1 MGRKHCARRWW
12 RRGQYHSSTQ
22 VAAEFVASAMSVPSF
37 SLFSDSQSLFSH
49 NPSSS
54 HVENTTENVKL
65 EGGKGNNINVSSV
78 DETPYLS
85 LPDTNSEPVIGDVP
99 VTDKGKGK
107 VVEDFELGG
116 SRRESV
122 PKTETQPVDIDC
134 SNDSQLKKKKIGIA
148 PKKLSVSSMFSTT
161 FALDGF
167 VHDLVFSQLTV
178 VERSMEGMGPC
189 KLGVQNGLFFICGIV
204 WMGSMGDK
212 RCCRK
217 LVSRIVYPAGIVICR
232 VGICWDFLVPMNLD
246 YKPKVDWDTNCH
258 IRVMHHLLIREVHHE
273 VKNEMWFVVND
284 SRLCFGLGEF
294 ALVTVLKCKGDTSIK
309 SITENRLIS
318 KYFGT
323 ASVTFAQLA
332 DCFKKKK
339 WETDDD
345 ALKIAVLYFVN
356 SFLLSQLKT
365 KVISR
370 SYIDLVEC
378 GDFNNYPWGIDIY
391 KATIDSCSNKFQD
404 KPSFYRL
411 GGFPLALQTWLYE
424 CCPSLD
430 GHFADHL
437 GNKLPRILNWV
448 VMGQILNE
456 QVALQMCSLQREQLK
471 NITPTNDE
479 KKLFDEGLNFEIEV
493 ECTDSQPDSFQV
505 FGTQLPKTQSMH
517 ESIRGDSQPTNAEV
531 MKELQALKLFVETK
545 FEEVLAAIGRQSMK
559 PEGNSAHKQQ
569 DNDPDFREMHN
580 DYDQFESGHV
590 GNDPVVLGDS
600 TPKAPS
606 IYGFGGVGQDGGA
619 TGVNVK
625 NVTASDGVVNDDF
638 GLDSNFKL
646 SASAIDQ
653 ITAITQQAI
662 YKQSSHD
669 VKKSGPAPLPSRIPV
684 QTRADVVIESN
695 TAPQACQVDGVG
707 QVDVGGSNVNLPS
720 GRRNVNQSGNELT
733 TRAVNKS
740 KPDQSVSRSIVQIQT
755 DVETTPAVFAWRRRP
770 AAIKQSPYRN
780 DWQSGVSVVGGS
792 SKVIKVRFP
801 FVNDISETVD
811 FKLTTTFSNF
821 VEANM
826 QLGEEVYL
834 PGDQKLEPCFDFEV
848 EQIDDKT
855 FFHTLNYSGRPLSS
869 SHLNIIFYYLRKK
882 AKYRINMPIKVT
894 TTNTLFNNIIQRV
907 FTEFVKGG
915 KQDHLIDRSD
925 DIMEYMKGF
934 RMHCNTPWH
943 QVDHVIFPI
952 NLAEIWHWIFGCV
965 SFHKRCFY
973 VYDSLRSRKHKKA
986 IQKVAEAYAVLI
998 PLFLVS
1004 IEFYNQRSDIVV
1016 ENGLHMGKKLTDPF
1030 EIELITNL
1038 PTQQN
1043 SDCGVYVACFAEY
1056 IIEDLPIPVANFDV
1070 DGLRARF
1077 GILLWHYGRNK
1088 QLHGESSESEAPV
1101 APKKT
1106 RGKKHKK

>member
-1 MGRKHCARRWW
+1 
-12 RRGQYHSSTQ
+12 
-22 VAAEFVASAMSVPSF
+22 MSLYESLTPELQSEVDSRYEEDDEE
-37 SLFSDSQSLFSH
+37 SLFSR

-54 HVENTTENVKL
+54 HVESTTENVEL
-65 EGGKGNNINVSSV
+65 EGGKGNNINTSSV
-78 DETPYLS
+78 DETPYQS
-85 LPDTNSEPVIGDVP
+85 LPDTNSEPVIGGVP

-107 VVEDFELGG
+107 VVEDSELGG

-122 PKTETQPVDIDC
+122 PTTETQPVDVDC
-134 SNDSQLKKKKIGIA
+134 SDDSQLNKKKNGVA
-148 PKKLSVSSMFSTT
+148 PKK
-161 FALDGF
+161 
-167 VHDLVFSQLTV
+167 
-178 VERSMEGMGPC
+178 
-189 KLGVQNGLFFICGIV
+189 
-204 WMGSMGDK
+204 
-212 RCCRK
+212 
-217 LVSRIVYPAGIVICR
+217 
-232 VGICWDFLVPMNLD
+232 CWDFLVPIDLN
-246 YKPKVDWDTNCH
+246 YKPKVDWDTNYHVIYQLKANLSKKQLRLFKKTCFGYFLNLPPVIVQ

-273 VKNEMWFVVND
+273 VKNKMRLVVND
-284 SRLCFGLGEF
+284 SRLRFGLGEF
-294 ALVTVLKCKGDTSIK
+294 ALVTGLKCKGDTNIESIA
-309 SITENRLIS
+309 ENRLIS

-323 ASVTFAQLA
+323 ASVTLAQLA

-339 WETDDD
+339 WETNDD

-378 GDFNNYPWGIDIY
+378 GDFNNYPWGIDVY
-391 KATIDSCSNKFQD
+391 NATIDSCSNKFQD
-404 KPSFYRL
+404 KPFFYRL
-411 GGFPLALQTWLYE
+411 GDFPLALQIWLYE

-430 GHFADHL
+430 GHFADHI
-437 GNKLPRILNWV
+437 GNELPRILNWV
-448 VMGQILNE
+448 VMGQIPNE
-456 QVALQMCSLQREQLK
+456 RVALRMSSLQREQLK
-471 NITPTNDE
+471 NITPTDDE
-479 KKLFDEGLNFEIEV
+479 KQLFDVPGLNFEIEV

-517 ESIRGDSQPTNAEV
+517 ESTGGDSQPTNAEV
-531 MKELQALKLFVETK
+531 MKELQGLKLFVETK
-545 FEEVLAAIGRQSMK
+545 FEEVLAAIGSQSMK
-559 PEGNSAHKQQ
+559 QEGNSAHKQQ

-590 GNDPVVLGDS
+590 GNDPVVIGDS

-606 IYGFGGVGQDGGA
+606 ISGFGGVGQDGGA

-625 NVTASDGVVNDDF
+625 NVTASDGVVNDDLRSAPFVNEHDF
-638 GLDSNFKL
+638 GLDSNFEL

-653 ITAITQQAI
+653 ITAITQQAT

-669 VKKSGPAPLPSRIPV
+669 VKKSGPAPLPSGIPV

-695 TAPQACQVDGVG
+695 TAPQACRVDGVG

-720 GRRNVNQSGNELT
+720 ASCRHGGDLHLDSDFEYTDSQLDLIAAITQGGRRNVNQSGNELT

-755 DVETTPAVFAWRRRP
+755 DVETTPAVFTRRRRP
-770 AAIKQSPYRN
+770 AAVKQSPYRN
-780 DWQSGVSVVGGS
+780 DWQSGVSAVGGS
-792 SKVIKVRFP
+792 SKVIKGRFP
-801 FVNDISETVD
+801 FVNDISVVVD
-811 FKLTTTFSNF
+811 YKLTTAFSNF

-834 PGDQKLEPCFDFEV
+834 PGDQKLDPCFDFEV
-848 EQIDDKT
+848 EQIDDKM

-882 AKYRINMPIKVT
+882 AKYGINMPIKVT
-894 TTNTLFNNIIQRV
+894 TTDTLFNNIIQRV

-925 DIMEYMKGF
+925 DIMEYMKGL
-934 RMHCNTPWH
+934 R
-943 QVDHVIFPI
+943 IK
-952 NLAEIWHWIFGCV
+952 LALDIGVCI
-965 SFHKRCFY
+965 HKRCFY
-973 VYDSLRSRKHKKA
+973 VYDSLRSRKHKKS

-1016 ENGLHMGKKLTDPF
+1016 QNGLHMGKELTDPF
-1030 EIELITNL
+1030 EIEMITNL

-1056 IIEDLPIPVANFDV
+1056 IIEDLPIPVADFDV

-1106 RGKKHKK
+1106 RGKKRKK

>member
-1 MGRKHCARRWW
+1 
-12 RRGQYHSSTQ
+12 
-22 VAAEFVASAMSVPSF
+22 MSGPSF
-37 SLFSDSQSLFSH
+37 SLFSDSQSPLSRI
-49 NPSSS
+49 PSSS
-54 HVENTTENVKL
+54 HVENTTENVEL
-65 EGGKGNNINVSSV
+65 EGGKGKNINAASV

-85 LPDTNSEPVIGDVP
+85 LSDTNSEPVIGGVS

-107 VVEDFELGG
+107 VVEDSELGG

-122 PKTETQPVDIDC
+122 RETETQPVDLDC
-134 SNDSQLKKKKIGIA
+134 SDDSH
-148 PKKLSVSSMFSTT
+148 
-161 FALDGF
+161 FALDDF
-167 VHDLVFSQLTV
+167 VRDLVFRPVDSGGEKQ
-178 VERSMEGMGPC
+178 
-189 KLGVQNGLFFICGIV
+189 V
-204 WMGSMGDK
+204 WK
-212 RCCRK
+212 E
-217 LVSRIVYPAGIVICR
+217 
-232 VGICWDFLVPMNLD
+232 WDR
-246 YKPKVDWDTNCH
+246 
-258 IRVMHHLLIREVHHE
+258 IRVMHHLLMREVHHE
-273 VKNEMWFVVND
+273 VKNEMRFVVND
-284 SRLCFGLGEF
+284 SRLRFGLGEF
-294 ALVTVLKCKGDTSIK
+294 ALVTGLKCKGDTSIE
-309 SITENRLIS
+309 SIAENRLIS

-356 SFLLSQLKT
+356 SFLFSQLKT
-365 KVISR
+365 KAISR
-370 SYIDLVEC
+370 SYIDLVES
-378 GDFNNYPWGIDIY
+378 GDFNNYPWGIDVY

-437 GNKLPRILNWV
+437 GNKLPRILNW
-448 VMGQILNE
+448 
-456 QVALQMCSLQREQLK
+456 LK
-471 NITPTNDE
+471 NITPTDDE
-479 KKLFDEGLNFEIEV
+479 KKQFDVRGLSFEIEV
-493 ECTDSQPDSFQV
+493 ECTDSQPSQPDSFQV
-505 FGTQLPKTQSMH
+505 FGTQLPKTQSMP
-517 ESIRGDSQPTNAEV
+517 ESTGGDSQPTNAEV
-531 MKELQALKLFVETK
+531 MKELQALKLFVENK
-545 FEEVLAAIGRQSMK
+545 FEEVLAAIGKQSMKSMK

-569 DNDPDFREMHN
+569 YNDPDFREMHN

-590 GNDPVVLGDS
+590 GNDPVVIGDS

-606 IYGFGGVGQDGGA
+606 ISGFAGVGQDGCA

-625 NVTASDGVVNDDF
+625 NVTASDGVVNEDLPSAPFVNEHDF
-638 GLDSNFKL
+638 GFDSNFDL

-653 ITAITQQAI
+653 ITAITQQAT

-669 VKKSGPAPLPSRIPV
+669 VKKSGPAPLPSGIPV

-695 TAPQACQVDGVG
+695 TAPQACRVDGVG

-720 GRRNVNQSGNELT
+720 APCQHGGDLHLDSDFEYTDSQLDQIAAITQGGRCNVNQSGNELT
-733 TRAVNKS
+733 TGAVNKS

-755 DVETTPAVFAWRRRP
+755 DVETTPAVLTRKRRP
-770 AAIKQSPYRN
+770 AAVKQSPYRN
-780 DWQSGVSVVGGS
+780 DWQSGVSAVGGS
-792 SKVIKVRFP
+792 SKVIKGRFP
-801 FVNDISETVD
+801 FVNDISETVN
-811 FKLTTTFSNF
+811 FKLTTAFSNF

-826 QLGEEVYL
+826 QLGECIFVSMEVYL
-834 PGDQKLEPCFDFEV
+834 PADQKLEPCFDFGV
-848 EQIDDKT
+848 EQIDDKM

-882 AKYRINMPIKVT
+882 AKYGINMPIKVT
-894 TTNTLFNNIIQRV
+894 TTDTLFNNIIQS
-907 FTEFVKGG
+907 FFKGFVKGG

-925 DIMEYMKGF
+925 DIMQYMKGF

-943 QVDHVIFPI
+943 QVDHVLFPI
-952 NLAEIWHWIFGCV
+952 NLAESWHWILGCV

-986 IQKVAEAYAVLI
+986 IQKVAEAYVVLI

-1016 ENGLHMGKKLTDPF
+1016 ENGLHMGKNLTDPF

-1043 SDCGVYVACFAEY
+1043 S
-1056 IIEDLPIPVANFDV
+1056 
-1070 DGLRARF
+1070 
-1077 GILLWHYGRNK
+1077 
-1088 QLHGESSESEAPV
+1088 
-1101 APKKT
+1101 
-1106 RGKKHKK
+1106 

>member
-1 MGRKHCARRWW
+1 
-12 RRGQYHSSTQ
+12 
-22 VAAEFVASAMSVPSF
+22 MSGPSF
-37 SLFSDSQSLFSH
+37 SLFSDSQSPLSR

-54 HVENTTENVKL
+54 HVENTTENVEL
-65 EGGKGNNINVSSV
+65 EGGKGKNINAASV

-85 LPDTNSEPVIGDVP
+85 LPDTNSEPVIGGVS

-107 VVEDFELGG
+107 VVEDSELGE

-122 PKTETQPVDIDC
+122 RETETQPVDLDC
-134 SNDSQLKKKKIGIA
+134 SDDSQLKKRKIGVA
-148 PKKLSVSSMFSTT
+148 PKKLY
-161 FALDGF
+161 FALDDF
-167 VHDLVFSQLTV
+167 VRDLVFRPVDSGGEKQ
-178 VERSMEGMGPC
+178 
-189 KLGVQNGLFFICGIV
+189 V
-204 WMGSMGDK
+204 WKEWD
-212 RCCRK
+212 R
-217 LVSRIVYPAGIVICR
+217 
-232 VGICWDFLVPMNLD
+232 CWDFLVPIDLD

-258 IRVMHHLLIREVHHE
+258 VIHQLKANLSKRQLRLFKKTCFGYFLDLPPVIVQIRVMHHLLMREVHHE
-273 VKNEMWFVVND
+273 VKNEMRFVVND
-284 SRLCFGLGEF
+284 SRLRFGLGEF
-294 ALVTVLKCKGDTSIK
+294 ALVTGLKCKGDTSIE
-309 SITENRLIS
+309 SIAENRLIS

-356 SFLLSQLKT
+356 SFLFSQLKT
-365 KVISR
+365 KAISR
-370 SYIDLVEC
+370 SYIDLVES
-378 GDFNNYPWGIDIY
+378 GDFNNYPWGIDVY

-448 VMGQILNE
+448 VMGQIPNE
-456 QVALQMCSLQREQLK
+456 RVALRMCSLQREQLK
-471 NITPTNDE
+471 NITPTDDE
-479 KKLFDEGLNFEIEV
+479 KKQFDVRGLSFEIEV
-493 ECTDSQPDSFQV
+493 ECTDSKPSQPDSFQV
-505 FGTQLPKTQSMH
+505 FGTQLPKTQSMP
-517 ESIRGDSQPTNAEV
+517 ESTGGDSQPTDAEV
-531 MKELQALKLFVETK
+531 MKELQALKLFVENK
-545 FEEVLAAIGRQSMK
+545 FEEVLATIGKQSMKSMK

-569 DNDPDFREMHN
+569 YNDPDFREMHN

-590 GNDPVVLGDS
+590 GNDPVVIGDS

-606 IYGFGGVGQDGGA
+606 ISGFAGVGQDGCA

-625 NVTASDGVVNDDF
+625 NVTASDGVVNEDLPSAPFVNEHDF
-638 GLDSNFKL
+638 GFDSNFDL

-653 ITAITQQAI
+653 ITAITQQAT

-669 VKKSGPAPLPSRIPV
+669 VKKSGPAPLPSGIPV

-695 TAPQACQVDGVG
+695 TAPQACRVDGVG

-720 GRRNVNQSGNELT
+720 APCQHGGDLHLDSDFEYTDSQLDQIAAITQGGRCNVNQSGNELT
-733 TRAVNKS
+733 TGAVNKS

-755 DVETTPAVFAWRRRP
+755 DVETTPAVLTRKRRP
-770 AAIKQSPYRN
+770 AAVKQSPYRN
-780 DWQSGVSVVGGS
+780 DWQSGVSAVGGS
-792 SKVIKVRFP
+792 SKVIKGRFP
-801 FVNDISETVD
+801 FVNDISETVN
-811 FKLTTTFSNF
+811 FKLTTAFSNF

-834 PGDQKLEPCFDFEV
+834 PADQKLEPCFDFGV
-848 EQIDDKT
+848 EQIDDKM

-882 AKYRINMPIKVT
+882 AKHGINMPIKVT
-894 TTNTLFNNIIQRV
+894 TTDTLFNNIIQRV
-907 FTEFVKGG
+907 FKEFVKGG

-925 DIMEYMKGF
+925 DIMQYMKGF

-943 QVDHVIFPI
+943 QVDHVLFPI
-952 NLAEIWHWIFGCV
+952 NLAEIWHWILGCV

-986 IQKVAEAYAVLI
+986 IQKMAEAYAVLI

-1016 ENGLHMGKKLTDPF
+1016 ENGLHMGKNLTDPF

-1088 QLHGESSESEAPV
+1088 QLNGESSES
-1101 APKKT
+1101 
-1106 RGKKHKK
+1106 

>member
-22 VAAEFVASAMSVPSF
+22 VVVEYVASAMSVPSF
-37 SLFSDSQSLFSH
+37 SLFSDSQSLFSR

-54 HVENTTENVKL
+54 HVENTTENVEL
-65 EGGKGNNINVSSV
+65 EGRKGNNINASSV

-85 LPDTNSEPVIGDVP
+85 LPDTNFEPVIGGVP

-107 VVEDFELGG
+107 VIEDSELGG

-122 PKTETQPVDIDC
+122 TKTETQPVDVDC
-134 SNDSQLKKKKIGIA
+134 SDDSQLKKKKIGIA
-148 PKKLSVSSMFSTT
+148 PKK
-161 FALDGF
+161 
-167 VHDLVFSQLTV
+167 
-178 VERSMEGMGPC
+178 
-189 KLGVQNGLFFICGIV
+189 
-204 WMGSMGDK
+204 
-212 RCCRK
+212 
-217 LVSRIVYPAGIVICR
+217 
-232 VGICWDFLVPMNLD
+232 CWDFLVPMDLD

-258 IRVMHHLLIREVHHE
+258 VIHQLKANLSKRQLCLFKKTCFGYFLDLPPVIVQIRVMHHLLIREVHHE
-273 VKNEMWFVVND
+273 VKNEMRFVVND
-284 SRLCFGLGEF
+284 SRLRFGLGEF
-294 ALVTVLKCKGDTSIK
+294 ALVTGLKCKGDTSIE
-309 SITENRLIS
+309 SIAENRLIS

-332 DCFKKKK
+332 NCFKKKK
-339 WETDDD
+339 WEIDDD

-356 SFLLSQLKT
+356 SFLLSQLKA
-365 KVISR
+365 K
-370 SYIDLVEC
+370 
-378 GDFNNYPWGIDIY
+378 
-391 KATIDSCSNKFQD
+391 
-404 KPSFYRL
+404 
-411 GGFPLALQTWLYE
+411 TWLYE

-437 GNKLPRILNWV
+437 GRKLPQILNWV
-448 VMGQILNE
+448 VMGQIPNKR
-456 QVALQMCSLQREQLK
+456 VALQMCSLQREQLK
-471 NITPTNDE
+471 NITPTDDE
-479 KKLFDEGLNFEIEV
+479 KQLFDVRGLNFEIEV

-517 ESIRGDSQPTNAEV
+517 ESTGGDSQPTNTEI

-545 FEEVLAAIGRQSMK
+545 FEEVLVAIGRQSMK
-559 PEGNSAHKQQ
+559 LEGNSAHKQH

-590 GNDPVVLGDS
+590 GSDPVVLGDS
-600 TPKAPS
+600 TLKAPS
-606 IYGFGGVGQDGGA
+606 ISGFGGVGQDGGA

-625 NVTASDGVVNDDF
+625 NVTTSDGVVNDDF

-653 ITAITQQAI
+653 ITAITQQAT

-669 VKKSGPAPLPSRIPV
+669 VKKSGPAPLLSGIPI

-695 TAPQACQVDGVG
+695 TAPQACWVDGVG

-720 GRRNVNQSGNELT
+720 APCRDGGDLHLDSDFEYTDSQLDLIVAITQGGRRNVNQSGNELT

-755 DVETTPAVFAWRRRP
+755 DAETTPAVFAQRRRP
-770 AAIKQSPYRN
+770 AAVKQSPYRN
-780 DWQSGVSVVGGS
+780 EWQSGISAIGGS
-792 SKVIKVRFP
+792 SKVIKGRFS
-801 FVNDISETVD
+801 FVNDISETVGV
-811 FKLTTTFSNF
+811 KLTTAFSNF

-826 QLGEEVYL
+826 QLGEKVYL
-834 PGDQKLEPCFDFEV
+834 HGDQKLEPCFDFEV
-848 EQIDDKT
+848 EQINDKT

-869 SHLNIIFYYLRKK
+869 SHLSIIFYYLRKK
-882 AKYRINMPIKVT
+882 AKYGINMPIKVT

-952 NLAEIWHWIFGCV
+952 NLAEIWHWILGCV

-973 VYDSLRSRKHKKA
+973 VYDSLHSRKHKKA
-986 IQKVAEAYAVLI
+986 IQKVAETYVVLI

-1004 IEFYNQRSDIVV
+1004 IEFYNQRTDIVV
-1016 ENGLHMGKKLTDPF
+1016 ENGLHMEKKLTDPF

-1056 IIEDLPIPVANFDV
+1056 TIEDLPIPVANFDV

-1077 GILLWHYGRNK
+1077 GILLWHYGRSK
-1088 QLHGESSESEAPV
+1088 QLHVESSESEAPV

-1106 RGKKHKK
+1106 RGKKRKK

>member
-12 RRGQYHSSTQ
+12 HRGQYHSSTQ
-22 VAAEFVASAMSVPSF
+22 VATESVASAMSVPSF
-37 SLFSDSQSLFSH
+37 SLFSDSQSLFSR

-54 HVENTTENVKL
+54 HVENTTENVEL
-65 EGGKGNNINVSSV
+65 EGGKGNNINASSV

-85 LPDTNSEPVIGDVP
+85 LPDTNSEPVIGGVP

-107 VVEDFELGG
+107 VVEDSELGG

-122 PKTETQPVDIDC
+122 PKIETQQVDVDC
-134 SNDSQLKKKKIGIA
+134 SDDSQLKKKKIGIA
-148 PKKLSVSSMFSTT
+148 PKK
-161 FALDGF
+161 
-167 VHDLVFSQLTV
+167 
-178 VERSMEGMGPC
+178 
-189 KLGVQNGLFFICGIV
+189 
-204 WMGSMGDK
+204 
-212 RCCRK
+212 
-217 LVSRIVYPAGIVICR
+217 
-232 VGICWDFLVPMNLD
+232 CWDFIVPMDLD

-258 IRVMHHLLIREVHHE
+258 VIHQLKANLS
-273 VKNEMWFVVND
+273 K
-284 SRLCFGLGEF
+284 RLRFGLGEF
-294 ALVTVLKCKGDTSIK
+294 ALVTGLKCKGDTSIE
-309 SITENRLIS
+309 SIAENRLIS

-378 GDFNNYPWGIDIY
+378 GDFNNYPWGIEVY

-411 GGFPLALQTWLYE
+411 AGFPLALQTWLYG

-437 GNKLPRILNWV
+437 GNKLPRILN
-448 VMGQILNE
+448 
-456 QVALQMCSLQREQLK
+456 CSLVTVVAISQFSDILCWYTSK
-471 NITPTNDE
+471 DPTDDE
-479 KKLFDEGLNFEIEV
+479 KQLFDVRGLNFEIEV

-505 FGTQLPKTQSMH
+505 FGTQLPKIQSMH
-517 ESIRGDSQPTNAEV
+517 ESTGGDFQPTNAEV

-559 PEGNSAHKQQ
+559 PEKNSAHKQQ
-569 DNDPDFREMHN
+569 DNDPDFL
-580 DYDQFESGHV
+580 S
-590 GNDPVVLGDS
+590 
-600 TPKAPS
+600 
-606 IYGFGGVGQDGGA
+606 GFGGVGQDGGA
-619 TGVNVK
+619 TGVNMK

-653 ITAITQQAI
+653 IIAITQQAT

-669 VKKSGPAPLPSRIPV
+669 VKKSGPALLPSGIPV

-695 TAPQACQVDGVG
+695 TAPQACRVDGVG

-720 GRRNVNQSGNELT
+720 APCQHGGDLHLDSDFEYTDSQLDLLAAITQGGRRNVNQSGNELI

-740 KPDQSVSRSIVQIQT
+740 KHDQSVSRSIVQIQT
-755 DVETTPAVFAWRRRP
+755 DVETTPAVFARRRRP
-770 AAIKQSPYRN
+770 AAVKQSSYRN
-780 DWQSGVSVVGGS
+780 DWQSGVSAVGGS
-792 SKVIKVRFP
+792 SKVIKGRFP

-811 FKLTTTFSNF
+811 FKLTTAFSNF

-834 PGDQKLEPCFDFEV
+834 PGDQKLEPCFDFKV

-855 FFHTLNYSGRPLSS
+855 FFHTLNYSGRL
-869 SHLNIIFYYLRKK
+869 KK
-882 AKYRINMPIKVT
+882 AKYGINMPIKVT
-894 TTNTLFNNIIQRV
+894 TTDTLFNNIIQRV

-925 DIMEYMKGF
+925 DIMEYMKAF

-943 QVDHVIFPI
+943 QSIH
-952 NLAEIWHWIFGCV
+952 L
-965 SFHKRCFY
+965 FY
-973 VYDSLRSRKHKKA
+973 FR
-986 IQKVAEAYAVLI
+986 
-998 PLFLVS
+998 
-1004 IEFYNQRSDIVV
+1004 
-1016 ENGLHMGKKLTDPF
+1016 
-1030 EIELITNL
+1030 
-1038 PTQQN
+1038 
-1043 SDCGVYVACFAEY
+1043 DCGVYVACFAEY
-1056 IIEDLPIPVANFDV
+1056 IIEDLLIPVANFDV
-1070 DGLRARF
+1070 DGLLARF
-1077 GILLWHYGRNK
+1077 GILLWHYVRNK

-1106 RGKKHKK
+1106 RGKKRKK

>member
-12 RRGQYHSSTQ
+12 LRGQYHSSTQ
-22 VAAEFVASAMSVPSF
+22 VAVESVASAMSVPCF
-37 SLFSDSQSLFSH
+37 SLFSDSQSLFSR

-54 HVENTTENVKL
+54 HVENTIENVEL
-65 EGGKGNNINVSSV
+65 EGGKGNNINSSSV

-85 LPDTNSEPVIGDVP
+85 LPDTNSEPVIGGVP

-107 VVEDFELGG
+107 VVEDSELG
-116 SRRESV
+116 EADV
-122 PKTETQPVDIDC
+122 NPC
-134 SNDSQLKKKKIGIA
+134 LKQR
-148 PKKLSVSSMFSTT
+148 LNH

-167 VHDLVFSQLTV
+167 VRDLVFSQLTV
-178 VERSMEGMGPC
+178 VERSMEGMRPC
-189 KLGVQNGLFFICGIV
+189 KLGVQNELFFIGGIV
-204 WMGSMGDK
+204 WMRSMDEK
-212 RCCRK
+212 RWYCSISSLSNISY
-217 LVSRIVYPAGIVICR
+217 LVVQFD
-232 VGICWDFLVPMNLD
+232 CWDFLVHMDLD

-258 IRVMHHLLIREVHHE
+258 VIHQLKANLSKRQLRLFKKTCFGYFLDLPQVIVQIRVMHHLLIREVHHE
-273 VKNEMWFVVND
+273 VKNEMRFVVND
-284 SRLCFGLGEF
+284 SRLRFGLGEF
-294 ALVTVLKCKGDTSIK
+294 ALVTGLKCKGDTSIE

-356 SFLLSQLKT
+356 NFLLSQLKT
-365 KVISR
+365 K
-370 SYIDLVEC
+370 
-378 GDFNNYPWGIDIY
+378 
-391 KATIDSCSNKFQD
+391 
-404 KPSFYRL
+404 
-411 GGFPLALQTWLYE
+411 TWLYE

-448 VMGQILNE
+448 VMGQIPNE
-456 QVALQMCSLQREQLK
+456 RVAFKGVKQLK
-471 NITPTNDE
+471 NITPTDD
-479 KKLFDEGLNFEIEV
+479 KKQLFDVRGLNFEIEV
-493 ECTDSQPDSFQV
+493 DCTDSQPDNLQV

-517 ESIRGDSQPTNAEV
+517 ESTGGDSQPTNAEV

-545 FEEVLAAIGRQSMK
+545 FEKVLAAIGRQSMK
-559 PEGNSAHKQQ
+559 PEGNSA

-606 IYGFGGVGQDGGA
+606 ISDFGGIGQDGGA

-625 NVTASDGVVNDDF
+625 NVT
-638 GLDSNFKL
+638 
-646 SASAIDQ
+646 
-653 ITAITQQAI
+653 T
-662 YKQSSHD
+662 
-669 VKKSGPAPLPSRIPV
+669 RIPV

-695 TAPQACQVDGVG
+695 TAPQACRVDDVG

-720 GRRNVNQSGNELT
+720 APCRHGGDLHLDSDFEYTDSQLDLIDAITQGGRRNVNQSGNELT
-733 TRAVNKS
+733 TRVVNKS

-755 DVETTPAVFAWRRRP
+755 DVETTHAVFARRRRP
-770 AAIKQSPYRN
+770 AAVKQSPYRN
-780 DWQSGVSVVGGS
+780 DWQSGISAVGGS
-792 SKVIKVRFP
+792 SKVIKGRFP

-811 FKLTTTFSNF
+811 FKLTTAFSNF

-826 QLGEEVYL
+826 QLG
-834 PGDQKLEPCFDFEV
+834 K
-848 EQIDDKT
+848 
-855 FFHTLNYSGRPLSS
+855 
-869 SHLNIIFYYLRKK
+869 
-882 AKYRINMPIKVT
+882 
-894 TTNTLFNNIIQRV
+894 V

-934 RMHCNTPWH
+934 RMHCNTSWY
-943 QVDHVIFPI
+943 QVDHIIFPI
-952 NLAEIWHWIFGCV
+952 NLAEIWHWILGCV

-1016 ENGLHMGKKLTDPF
+1016 ENGLHMGNKFTDPF

-1038 PTQQN
+1038 STQQN
-1043 SDCGVYVACFAEY
+1043 SYCGVYVACFAEY

-1101 APKKT
+1101 TPKKT
-1106 RGKKHKK
+1106 RGKKRKK

>member
-1 MGRKHCARRWW
+1 MGRKSCARRWW
-12 RRGQYHSSTQ
+12 RFGQYHSSKE
-22 VAAEFVASAMSVPSF
+22 VAAESVASAMSGPSF
-37 SLFSDSQSLFSH
+37 SLFSDSQSPLSR

-54 HVENTTENVKL
+54 HVENTTENVEL
-65 EGGKGNNINVSSV
+65 EGGKGKNINVASV

-107 VVEDFELGG
+107 VVEDSELGG

-122 PKTETQPVDIDC
+122 PKTETQPVDVDC
-134 SNDSQLKKKKIGIA
+134 SDDSQLKKRKISVAPNKIKLMFCLRFKKMVA
-148 PKKLSVSSMFSTT
+148 DSLVL
-161 FALDGF
+161 FALDDF
-167 VHDLVFSQLTV
+167 VRDLVFRPVDSGGEKQ
-178 VERSMEGMGPC
+178 
-189 KLGVQNGLFFICGIV
+189 V
-204 WMGSMGDK
+204 WKEWD
-212 RCCRK
+212 R
-217 LVSRIVYPAGIVICR
+217 
-232 VGICWDFLVPMNLD
+232 CWDFLVPIDLD

-258 IRVMHHLLIREVHHE
+258 VIHQLKANLSKRQLRLFKKTCFGYFLDLPPVIVQIRVMHHLLMREVHHE

-284 SRLCFGLGEF
+284 SRLRFGLGEF
-294 ALVTVLKCKGDTSIK
+294 ALVTGLKCKGGTSIE
-309 SITENRLIS
+309 SIAENRLIS

-356 SFLLSQLKT
+356 SFLFSQLKT
-365 KVISR
+365 KAISR
-370 SYIDLVEC
+370 SYIDLVES
-378 GDFNNYPWGIDIY
+378 GDFNNYPWGIDVY

-437 GNKLPRILNWV
+437 GNNKLPRILKWA
-448 VMGQILNE
+448 VMGQIPNE
-456 QVALQMCSLQREQLK
+456 QVALQMCSLQRKPLK
-471 NITPTNDE
+471 NITPTDDE
-479 KKLFDEGLNFEIEV
+479 KKQFDVRGLSFEIEV

-505 FGTQLPKTQSMH
+505 FGTQLPKTQSMS
-517 ESIRGDSQPTNAEV
+517 ESTGDDSQPTNDEV
-531 MKELQALKLFVETK
+531 MKELQALKLFVENR
-545 FEEVLAAIGRQSMK
+545 FEEVLAAIGRQSVK

-569 DNDPDFREMHN
+569 DDDLR
-580 DYDQFESGHV
+580 S
-590 GNDPVVLGDS
+590 
-600 TPKAPS
+600 AP
-606 IYGFGGVGQDGGA
+606 F
-619 TGVNVK
+619 VNEH
-625 NVTASDGVVNDDF
+625 DF
-638 GLDSNFKL
+638 GLDSNFEL
-646 SASAIDQ
+646 SASAMDQ
-653 ITAITQQAI
+653 ITAITQQAT

-669 VKKSGPAPLPSRIPV
+669 VKKSGPAPLPSGIPL
-684 QTRADVVIESN
+684 QTRDVVIESN
-695 TAPQACQVDGVG
+695 TAPQPCRVDGVG
-707 QVDVGGSNVNLPS
+707 QVDVRGSNVNLPS
-720 GRRNVNQSGNELT
+720 APCRHGGDLHLDSDFEYTDSQLDLIAAITQGGRRNVNQYGNDLT

-740 KPDQSVSRSIVQIQT
+740 KPDQSVSRNIVQIQT
-755 DVETTPAVFAWRRRP
+755 DVETTPAVSTRKRRL
-770 AAIKQSPYRN
+770 AAVKQSPYRN
-780 DWQSGVSVVGGS
+780 DWQSGVSAVGES
-792 SKVIKVRFP
+792 SKVIKGGFP
-801 FVNDISETVD
+801 FVNDILETVD
-811 FKLTTTFSNF
+811 FKLTTAFSNF

-826 QLGEEVYL
+826 QLGKKVYL

-882 AKYRINMPIKVT
+882 AKYGINMPIKVT
-894 TTNTLFNNIIQRV
+894 TTDTLFNNIIQRV

-943 QVDHVIFPI
+943 QVDHVLFPI
-952 NLAEIWHWIFGCV
+952 NLAEIWHWILGCV
-965 SFHKRCFY
+965 SLHKRCFY

-986 IQKVAEAYAVLI
+986 IQKVAKAYAVLI

-1004 IEFYNQRSDIVV
+1004 IEFYNRRSDIVV

-1030 EIELITNL
+1030 DIELITNL

-1043 SDCGVYVACFAEY
+1043 SDFGVYVACFAEY

-1088 QLHGESSESEAPV
+1088 QLHSESSESEAPV

-1106 RGKKHKK
+1106 RGKKRKK

>member
-1 MGRKHCARRWW
+1 
-12 RRGQYHSSTQ
+12 
-22 VAAEFVASAMSVPSF
+22 MSGPSF
-37 SLFSDSQSLFSH
+37 SLFSDSQSPLSR

-54 HVENTTENVKL
+54 HVENTTENVEL
-65 EGGKGNNINVSSV
+65 EGGKGKNINAASV

-85 LPDTNSEPVIGDVP
+85 LPDTNSEPVIGGVS

-107 VVEDFELGG
+107 VVEDSELGE

-122 PKTETQPVDIDC
+122 RETETQPVDLDC
-134 SNDSQLKKKKIGIA
+134 SDDSH
-148 PKKLSVSSMFSTT
+148 
-161 FALDGF
+161 FALDDF
-167 VHDLVFSQLTV
+167 VRDLVFRPVDSGGEKQ
-178 VERSMEGMGPC
+178 
-189 KLGVQNGLFFICGIV
+189 V
-204 WMGSMGDK
+204 WK
-212 RCCRK
+212 E
-217 LVSRIVYPAGIVICR
+217 
-232 VGICWDFLVPMNLD
+232 WDR
-246 YKPKVDWDTNCH
+246 
-258 IRVMHHLLIREVHHE
+258 IRVMHHLLMREVHHE
-273 VKNEMWFVVND
+273 VKNEMRFVVND
-284 SRLCFGLGEF
+284 SRLRFGLGEF
-294 ALVTVLKCKGDTSIK
+294 ALVTGLKCKGDTSIE
-309 SITENRLIS
+309 SIAENRLIS

-356 SFLLSQLKT
+356 SFLFSQLKT
-365 KVISR
+365 KAISR
-370 SYIDLVEC
+370 SYIDLVES
-378 GDFNNYPWGIDIY
+378 GDFNNYPWGIDVY

-437 GNKLPRILNWV
+437 GNKLPRILNW
-448 VMGQILNE
+448 
-456 QVALQMCSLQREQLK
+456 LK
-471 NITPTNDE
+471 NITPTDDE
-479 KKLFDEGLNFEIEV
+479 KKQFDVRGLSFEIEV
-493 ECTDSQPDSFQV
+493 ECTDSKPSQPDSFQV
-505 FGTQLPKTQSMH
+505 FGTQLPKTQSMP
-517 ESIRGDSQPTNAEV
+517 ESTGGDSQPTDAEV
-531 MKELQALKLFVETK
+531 MKELQALKLFVENK
-545 FEEVLAAIGRQSMK
+545 FEEVLATIGKQSMKSMK

-569 DNDPDFREMHN
+569 YNDPDFREMHN

-590 GNDPVVLGDS
+590 GNDPVVIGDS

-606 IYGFGGVGQDGGA
+606 ISGFAGVGQDGCA

-625 NVTASDGVVNDDF
+625 NVTASDGVVNEDLPSAPFVNEHDF
-638 GLDSNFKL
+638 GFDSNFDL

-653 ITAITQQAI
+653 ITAITQQAT

-669 VKKSGPAPLPSRIPV
+669 VKKSGPAPLPSGIPV

-695 TAPQACQVDGVG
+695 TAPQACRVDGVG

-720 GRRNVNQSGNELT
+720 APCQHGGDLHLDSDFEYTDSQLDQIAAITQGGRCNVNQSGNELT
-733 TRAVNKS
+733 TGAVNKS

-755 DVETTPAVFAWRRRP
+755 DVETTPAVLTRKRRP
-770 AAIKQSPYRN
+770 AAVKQSPYRN
-780 DWQSGVSVVGGS
+780 DWQSGVSAVGGS
-792 SKVIKVRFP
+792 SKVIKGRFP
-801 FVNDISETVD
+801 FVNDISETVN
-811 FKLTTTFSNF
+811 FKLTTAFSNF

-826 QLGEEVYL
+826 QLGECVFVSMEVYL
-834 PGDQKLEPCFDFEV
+834 PADQKLEPCFDFGV
-848 EQIDDKT
+848 EQIDDKM

-882 AKYRINMPIKVT
+882 AKHGINMPIKVT
-894 TTNTLFNNIIQRV
+894 TTDTLFNNIIQRV
-907 FTEFVKGG
+907 FKEFVKGG

-925 DIMEYMKGF
+925 DIMQYMKGF

-943 QVDHVIFPI
+943 QVDHVLFPI
-952 NLAEIWHWIFGCV
+952 NLAEIWHWILGCV

-986 IQKVAEAYAVLI
+986 IQKMAEAYAVLI

-1016 ENGLHMGKKLTDPF
+1016 ENGLHMGKNLTDPF

-1043 SDCGVYVACFAEY
+1043 S
-1056 IIEDLPIPVANFDV
+1056 
-1070 DGLRARF
+1070 
-1077 GILLWHYGRNK
+1077 
-1088 QLHGESSESEAPV
+1088 
-1101 APKKT
+1101 
-1106 RGKKHKK
+1106 

>member
-1 MGRKHCARRWW
+1 MGRKSCARRWW
-12 RRGQYHSSTQ
+12 RFGQYHSSKEV
-22 VAAEFVASAMSVPSF
+22 VAESVASAMSGPSF
-37 SLFSDSQSLFSH
+37 FLFSDSQSPLSR

-54 HVENTTENVKL
+54 YVENTTENVEL
-65 EGGKGNNINVSSV
+65 EGGKGKNINVASV

-107 VVEDFELGG
+107 VVEDSELGG
-116 SRRESV
+116 SRREFV
-122 PKTETQPVDIDC
+122 PETETQPVDVDC
-134 SNDSQLKKKKIGIA
+134 SDDSQLKKRKIGVA
-148 PKKLSVSSMFSTT
+148 PKKIKLMFCLRFKKMVVDSLVLSISSCCCQPNLLKPELLCVISDFH
-161 FALDGF
+161 FALDDF
-167 VHDLVFSQLTV
+167 VRDLVFRPVDSGGEKQ
-178 VERSMEGMGPC
+178 
-189 KLGVQNGLFFICGIV
+189 V
-204 WMGSMGDK
+204 WKEWD
-212 RCCRK
+212 R
-217 LVSRIVYPAGIVICR
+217 
-232 VGICWDFLVPMNLD
+232 CWDFLVPIDLD

-258 IRVMHHLLIREVHHE
+258 VIHQLKANLSKRQLRLFKKTCFGYFLDLPPMIVQIRVMHHSLMREVHHE
-273 VKNEMWFVVND
+273 VKNEMRFVVND
-284 SRLCFGLGEF
+284 SRLRFGLGEF
-294 ALVTVLKCKGDTSIK
+294 ALVTGLKCKGYTSIE
-309 SITENRLIS
+309 SIAENRLIS
-318 KYFGT
+318 KYFET

-356 SFLLSQLKT
+356 NFLFSQLKT
-365 KVISR
+365 KAISR
-370 SYIDLVEC
+370 SYIDLVES
-378 GDFNNYPWGIDIY
+378 GNFNNYPWGIDVY

-411 GGFPLALQTWLYE
+411 GGFRLALQTWLYE
-424 CCPSLD
+424 CFPSLD

-437 GNKLPRILNWV
+437 GNNKLLRILKWV
-448 VMGQILNE
+448 VLGQIHNE
-456 QVALQMCSLQREQLK
+456 RVALQMCSLQRKQLK
-471 NITPTNDE
+471 NITPTDDE
-479 KKLFDEGLNFEIEV
+479 KKQFYVRGLSFEIEV
-493 ECTDSQPDSFQV
+493 ECTDSQPSQPDSFQV
-505 FGTQLPKTQSMH
+505 FGTQLPKTQSMP
-517 ESIRGDSQPTNAEV
+517 ESTGGDSQPTNAEV
-531 MKELQALKLFVETK
+531 MKELQALKLFVENK
-545 FEEVLAAIGRQSMK
+545 FEEVLAAIGRQSVK

-569 DNDPDFREMHN
+569 DDDLR
-580 DYDQFESGHV
+580 S
-590 GNDPVVLGDS
+590 
-600 TPKAPS
+600 AP
-606 IYGFGGVGQDGGA
+606 F
-619 TGVNVK
+619 VNEH
-625 NVTASDGVVNDDF
+625 DF
-638 GLDSNFKL
+638 GLDSNFEL

-653 ITAITQQAI
+653 ITAITQQET

-669 VKKSGPAPLPSRIPV
+669 IKKSGPAPLPSGIPV

-695 TAPQACQVDGVG
+695 TAPQAYRVDGVG
-707 QVDVGGSNVNLPS
+707 QVDVGGSNVNLSSAPCQHGGDLHLDS
-720 GRRNVNQSGNELT
+720 DFEYTDSQLDLIASITQGGRRNVNQSGNDLT

-740 KPDQSVSRSIVQIQT
+740 KLDQSVSRNIVQIQT
-755 DVETTPAVFAWRRRP
+755 DVETTPAVLTRKRRP
-770 AAIKQSPYRN
+770 AAVKQSPYRN
-780 DWQSGVSVVGGS
+780 DWQSGVSAVGGS
-792 SKVIKVRFP
+792 SKVIKGRFP

-811 FKLTTTFSNF
+811 FKLTTAFSNF

-882 AKYRINMPIKVT
+882 AKYGINMPIKVT
-894 TTNTLFNNIIQRV
+894 TTDTLFNNIIQRV

-943 QVDHVIFPI
+943 QVDHVLFPI
-952 NLAEIWHWIFGCV
+952 NLALDIGVCV
-965 SFHKRCFY
+965 
-973 VYDSLRSRKHKKA
+973 
-986 IQKVAEAYAVLI
+986 I
-998 PLFLVS
+998 PQEMFLFS

-1016 ENGLHMGKKLTDPF
+1016 ENGLHMGKKLIDPF
-1030 EIELITNL
+1030 DIELITNL

-1106 RGKKHKK
+1106 RGKKRKK

>member
-12 RRGQYHSSTQ
+12 RRGQYHSSIQ
-22 VAAEFVASAMSVPSF
+22 VAAESVASAMSVPSF
-37 SLFSDSQSLFSH
+37 SLFSDSQSLFSR

-54 HVENTTENVKL
+54 YVENTIENIEL
-65 EGGKGNNINVSSV
+65 EGGKGNNINAS
-78 DETPYLS
+78 
-85 LPDTNSEPVIGDVP
+85 
-99 VTDKGKGK
+99 
-107 VVEDFELGG
+107 
-116 SRRESV
+116 
-122 PKTETQPVDIDC
+122 
-134 SNDSQLKKKKIGIA
+134 
-148 PKKLSVSSMFSTT
+148 

-178 VERSMEGMGPC
+178 VERSMERMGPC
-189 KLGVQNGLFFICGIV
+189 KLGVQNELFFICGIV
-204 WMGSMGDK
+204 WMGLMGEK
-212 RCCRK
+212 HCCRK

-232 VGICWDFLVPMNLD
+232 VGICWNFLVSMDLD

-258 IRVMHHLLIREVHHE
+258 VIHQLKANLSKRLH
-273 VKNEMWFVVND
+273 FV
-284 SRLCFGLGEF
+284 LGEF
-294 ALVTVLKCKGDTSIK
+294 ALVTGLKCKGDTSIE
-309 SITENRLIS
+309 SIAENRLIS

-356 SFLLSQLKT
+356 NFLLSQLKT

-378 GDFNNYPWGIDIY
+378 GDYNNYPWGIDVY

-448 VMGQILNE
+448 VMGQIPNE
-456 QVALQMCSLQREQLK
+456 RVALQMCSLQREQLK
-471 NITPTNDE
+471 NITPTDDE
-479 KKLFDEGLNFEIEV
+479 KQLFDVRGLNFEIEV

-517 ESIRGDSQPTNAEV
+517 ESTVGDSQPTNAEV

-545 FEEVLAAIGRQSMK
+545 FEEVLAAIGWQSMK

-600 TPKAPS
+600 MPKAPS
-606 IYGFGGVGQDGGA
+606 ISGFGGVGQDGGA
-619 TGVNVK
+619 TGVNMK
-625 NVTASDGVVNDDF
+625 NVTTSDGVVNDDF
-638 GLDSNFKL
+638 GLDFNFKL

-653 ITAITQQAI
+653 ITAITQQAT

-669 VKKSGPAPLPSRIPV
+669 VKKSGPAIRNPSCR
-684 QTRADVVIESN
+684 
-695 TAPQACQVDGVG
+695 VDGVG

-720 GRRNVNQSGNELT
+720 APCRQRGDLHLDSDFEYTDSQLDLIAAITQGGKRNINQYGNELT
-733 TRAVNKS
+733 TRTVNKS
-740 KPDQSVSRSIVQIQT
+740 KHDQSVSRSIVQIQT
-755 DVETTPAVFAWRRRP
+755 DVETTPAVFALRRRP
-770 AAIKQSPYRN
+770 AA
-780 DWQSGVSVVGGS
+780 
-792 SKVIKVRFP
+792 
-801 FVNDISETVD
+801 
-811 FKLTTTFSNF
+811 
-821 VEANM
+821 
-826 QLGEEVYL
+826 
-834 PGDQKLEPCFDFEV
+834 
-848 EQIDDKT
+848 
-855 FFHTLNYSGRPLSS
+855 
-869 SHLNIIFYYLRKK
+869 HLNIIFYYLRKK
-882 AKYRINMPIKVT
+882 AKYGINMPIKVT
-894 TTNTLFNNIIQRV
+894 TTDTLFNNIIQRV

-915 KQDHLIDRSD
+915 KQDHLIDRAD

-934 RMHCNTPWH
+934 RMHCNTLWH

-952 NLAEIWHWIFGCV
+952 NLAEIWHWILGCV

-998 PLFLVS
+998 PLFLIS

-1016 ENGLHMGKKLTDPF
+1016 ENGLHMGKKLTGPF
-1030 EIELITNL
+1030 VIELITNL

-1106 RGKKHKK
+1106 RGKKRKK

>member
-12 RRGQYHSSTQ
+12 RRGQHHSSTQ
-22 VAAEFVASAMSVPSF
+22 VAAESVASAMSGPSF
-37 SLFSDSQSLFSH
+37 CLFSDSQSLFSR

-54 HVENTTENVKL
+54 RVENTTENVEL
-65 EGGKGNNINVSSV
+65 EGGKGNNINASSA
-78 DETPYLS
+78 DETPYQS
-85 LPDTNSEPVIGDVP
+85 LPDTNSEPVIGGVP

-122 PKTETQPVDIDC
+122 PKTETQPVNVDRSD
-134 SNDSQLKKKKIGIA
+134 DSQLKKKKIGVA
-148 PKKLSVSSMFSTT
+148 PKK
-161 FALDGF
+161 
-167 VHDLVFSQLTV
+167 
-178 VERSMEGMGPC
+178 
-189 KLGVQNGLFFICGIV
+189 
-204 WMGSMGDK
+204 
-212 RCCRK
+212 
-217 LVSRIVYPAGIVICR
+217 
-232 VGICWDFLVPMNLD
+232 CWDFLVPMDLD

-258 IRVMHHLLIREVHHE
+258 VIRQLKENLSKRQLRLFKKTCFGYFLNLPPVIVEIRVMHHLLIREVHHE
-273 VKNEMWFVVND
+273 VKNEMRFVVND
-284 SRLCFGLGEF
+284 SRLRFGLGEF
-294 ALVTVLKCKGDTSIK
+294 ALVTGLK
-309 SITENRLIS
+309 
-318 KYFGT
+318 Y
-323 ASVTFAQLA
+323 
-332 DCFKKKK
+332 CFMKQK

-378 GDFNNYPWGIDIY
+378 GNFNNYLWGINVY
-391 KATIDSCSNKFQD
+391 NATIDSCSNKFQD

-411 GGFPLALQTWLYE
+411 GGFPLALQIWLYE

-430 GHFADHL
+430 GHFADHI

-448 VMGQILNE
+448 AMGQIPNE
-456 QVALQMCSLQREQLK
+456 RVALRMSSLQREQLK
-471 NITPTNDE
+471 NITPTDDE
-479 KKLFDEGLNFEIEV
+479 KQLFDVYGLNFKIEV

-517 ESIRGDSQPTNAEV
+517 ESTGGDSQPTNAEV
-531 MKELQALKLFVETK
+531 MKELQGLELFVETK

-569 DNDPDFREMHN
+569 DNYPDFREMHN
-580 DYDQFESGHV
+580 DYDQFERGHV
-590 GNDPVVLGDS
+590 GNDPVVIGDS

-606 IYGFGGVGQDGGA
+606 MSGFGGVGRDGGA

-625 NVTASDGVVNDDF
+625 NITASHSVVNDDLHSAPF
-638 GLDSNFKL
+638 VNEHDLGLDSNFEL

-653 ITAITQQAI
+653 ITAITQQAT

-669 VKKSGPAPLPSRIPV
+669 VKKSGPAPLPSGIPA
-684 QTRADVVIESN
+684 QIRADAVIESN
-695 TAPQACQVDGVG
+695 TAPRASRVDGVG

-720 GRRNVNQSGNELT
+720 APCRHEGDLYLDSDFEYTDSQLDLIAAITQGGRRNVNQSGNELI
-733 TRAVNKS
+733 TRDVNKS
-740 KPDQSVSRSIVQIQT
+740 KPDQSVSRSIVQTQT
-755 DVETTPAVFAWRRRP
+755 DVETTPAVFTRRRRP
-770 AAIKQSPYRN
+770 AAVKQSPYRN
-780 DWQSGVSVVGGS
+780 DWQSGVSAVGGS
-792 SKVIKVRFP
+792 SKVIKGRFS
-801 FVNDISETVD
+801 FVNDISVAVD
-811 FKLTTTFSNF
+811 YKLTTAFSNF

-834 PGDQKLEPCFDFEV
+834 PGDQKLDPCFDFEV

-882 AKYRINMPIKVT
+882 ANNGINMPIKVT
-894 TTNTLFNNIIQRV
+894 TTDTLFNNIMQRV

-943 QVDHVIFPI
+943 QVDHVLFPI
-952 NLAEIWHWIFGCV
+952 NLAEKWHWLLG
-965 SFHKRCFY
+965 
-973 VYDSLRSRKHKKA
+973 RKHKKA

-1004 IEFYNQRSDIVV
+1004 IEFYNQKSDIVV
-1016 ENGLHMGKKLTDPF
+1016 QNGLHMGKELTDPF

-1056 IIEDLPIPVANFDV
+1056 IIEDLPILVANFDV

-1088 QLHGESSESEAPV
+1088 QLHGELSESEAPV

-1106 RGKKHKK
+1106 RGKKRKK

>member
-1 MGRKHCARRWW
+1 M
-12 RRGQYHSSTQ
+12 
-22 VAAEFVASAMSVPSF
+22 
-37 SLFSDSQSLFSH
+37 
-49 NPSSS
+49 
-54 HVENTTENVKL
+54 
-65 EGGKGNNINVSSV
+65 
-78 DETPYLS
+78 
-85 LPDTNSEPVIGDVP
+85 
-99 VTDKGKGK
+99 
-107 VVEDFELGG
+107 
-116 SRRESV
+116 
-122 PKTETQPVDIDC
+122 
-134 SNDSQLKKKKIGIA
+134 
-148 PKKLSVSSMFSTT
+148 
-161 FALDGF
+161 
-167 VHDLVFSQLTV
+167 
-178 VERSMEGMGPC
+178 
-189 KLGVQNGLFFICGIV
+189 
-204 WMGSMGDK
+204 
-212 RCCRK
+212 
-217 LVSRIVYPAGIVICR
+217 
-232 VGICWDFLVPMNLD
+232 
-246 YKPKVDWDTNCH
+246 
-258 IRVMHHLLIREVHHE
+258 
-273 VKNEMWFVVND
+273 
-284 SRLCFGLGEF
+284 
-294 ALVTVLKCKGDTSIK
+294 
-309 SITENRLIS
+309 LIS

-370 SYIDLVEC
+370 SYIDLIEC
-378 GDFNNYPWGIDIY
+378 GDFNNYPWGIDVY

-411 GGFPLALQTWLYE
+411 DSFPLALQTWLYE
-424 CCPSLD
+424 CFPSLD
-430 GHFADHL
+430 GHFVDHL

-448 VMGQILNE
+448 VMGQIPNE
-456 QVALQMCSLQREQLK
+456 RVALQMCSLQREQLK
-471 NITPTNDE
+471 NITPTDDE
-479 KKLFDEGLNFEIEV
+479 KQLFDVRGLNFEIEV
-493 ECTDSQPDSFQV
+493 ECTDSQPDNFQV

-517 ESIRGDSQPTNAEV
+517 ESTGGDSQPTNAE
-531 MKELQALKLFVETK
+531 
-545 FEEVLAAIGRQSMK
+545 
-559 PEGNSAHKQQ
+559 HKQQ

-580 DYDQFESGHV
+580 DYDQFESGHI
-590 GNDPVVLGDS
+590 GNDPIVLGDS

-606 IYGFGGVGQDGGA
+606 ISDFGGVGQDGGA

-653 ITAITQQAI
+653 IIAITQQAT

-669 VKKSGPAPLPSRIPV
+669 VKKSGPAPLLSGIPV
-684 QTRADVVIESN
+684 QTLADIVIESN
-695 TAPQACQVDGVG
+695 TAPQACRVDGVG

-720 GRRNVNQSGNELT
+720 
-733 TRAVNKS
+733 
-740 KPDQSVSRSIVQIQT
+740 
-755 DVETTPAVFAWRRRP
+755 
-770 AAIKQSPYRN
+770 
-780 DWQSGVSVVGGS
+780 VGGS
-792 SKVIKVRFP
+792 SKVIKGRFP
-801 FVNDISETVD
+801 FVNDISETID
-811 FKLTTTFSNF
+811 FKLTTAFSNF

-826 QLGEEVYL
+826 QLGE
-834 PGDQKLEPCFDFEV
+834 
-848 EQIDDKT
+848 
-855 FFHTLNYSGRPLSS
+855 SLSS

-882 AKYRINMPIKVT
+882 AKYGINMPIKVT
-894 TTNTLFNNIIQRV
+894 TTDTLFNNIIQRV

-943 QVDHVIFPI
+943 QVDHVIFSI
-952 NLAEIWHWIFGCV
+952 NLAEIWHWILGCV

-1004 IEFYNQRSDIVV
+1004 IEFYNQRSDIIV

-1077 GILLWHYGRNK
+1077 GILLWYYGRNK
-1088 QLHGESSESEAPV
+1088 QLHGKSSESEAPV
-1101 APKKT
+1101 APKRT
-1106 RGKKHKK
+1106 RGKKRKK

>member
-1 MGRKHCARRWW
+1 ME
-12 RRGQYHSSTQ
+12 
-22 VAAEFVASAMSVPSF
+22 AEFVALSTTVQEAGWLKRFLVHLDVYNNAVEPVTINCDSQAAIAYTKDPKYHGKTKHIDIKYNFVRDMVVNKE
-37 SLFSDSQSLFSH
+37 SLFSR

-54 HVENTTENVKL
+54 HVENTTENVEL
-65 EGGKGNNINVSSV
+65 EGGKGNNINASSV

-85 LPDTNSEPVIGDVP
+85 LPDTNSEPVIGGVP

-107 VVEDFELGG
+107 GVEDSQLEG

-122 PKTETQPVDIDC
+122 PKTETQPVDVDC
-134 SNDSQLKKKKIGIA
+134 SDDSQLKKKKIGIA
-148 PKKLSVSSMFSTT
+148 PKKLSISSMFSAT

-189 KLGVQNGLFFICGIV
+189 KLGVQNELFFIGGIV
-204 WMGSMGDK
+204 WMGSMGEK
-212 RCCRK
+212 HCCRK

-232 VGICWDFLVPMNLD
+232 IGICWDFLVPMDLD

-258 IRVMHHLLIREVHHE
+258 VIHQLKAKLS
-273 VKNEMWFVVND
+273 K
-284 SRLCFGLGEF
+284 RLRFGLGEF
-294 ALVTVLKCKGDTSIK
+294 ALVTGLKCKGDTSIE
-309 SITENRLIS
+309 SIAENRLIS
-318 KYFGT
+318 NYFGT

-378 GDFNNYPWGIDIY
+378 GDFNNFSGGIDVY

-424 CCPSLD
+424 CCSSLD

-448 VMGQILNE
+448 VMGQIPNE
-456 QVALQMCSLQREQLK
+456 RVALQMRSLQREQLK
-471 NITPTNDE
+471 NITPTDDE
-479 KKLFDEGLNFEIEV
+479 KQLFDVRGLNFEIEV
-493 ECTDSQPDSFQV
+493 ECTDSQPDSFQ
-505 FGTQLPKTQSMH
+505 
-517 ESIRGDSQPTNAEV
+517 
-531 MKELQALKLFVETK
+531 
-545 FEEVLAAIGRQSMK
+545 
-559 PEGNSAHKQQ
+559 HKQQ

-606 IYGFGGVGQDGGA
+606 ISGFGGAGQDGGA

-625 NVTASDGVVNDDF
+625 NVTTSDGVVNDDF
-638 GLDSNFKL
+638 GLDSNFEL

-653 ITAITQQAI
+653 ITAITQQAT

-669 VKKSGPAPLPSRIPV
+669 VKKSGPAPLPSGIPV
-684 QTRADVVIESN
+684 QTRADIVIESN
-695 TAPQACQVDGVG
+695 TAPQACRVDGVG

-720 GRRNVNQSGNELT
+720 APCRHGGDLHLDSDFEYTDSQLDLIVAITQGERRNVNQSGNELT
-733 TRAVNKS
+733 THAVNKS

-755 DVETTPAVFAWRRRP
+755 DVETTPAIFARRRRP
-770 AAIKQSPYRN
+770 AAVKQSPYRN
-780 DWQSGVSVVGGS
+780 DWQSGISAVGGS
-792 SKVIKVRFP
+792 SKVIKGRFP
-801 FVNDISETVD
+801 FVNEISETVD
-811 FKLTTTFSNF
+811 FKLTTAFSNF

-826 QLGEEVYL
+826 QLGECEVYL

-855 FFHTLNYSGRPLSS
+855 FFHILNYSSRPLSS
-869 SHLNIIFYYLRKK
+869 SEEGEIWFS
-882 AKYRINMPIKVT
+882 
-894 TTNTLFNNIIQRV
+894 NTLFNNIIQRV

-915 KQDHLIDRSD
+915 KQDHLTDRSD
-925 DIMEYMKGF
+925 DIMECMKGF

-943 QVDHVIFPI
+943 QVDHAIFPI
-952 NLAEIWHWIFGCV
+952 NLVEIWHWILWCV

-1004 IEFYNQRSDIVV
+1004 TEFYNQRSDIVV
-1016 ENGLHMGKKLTDPF
+1016 KNGLHMGKKLIDPF

-1106 RGKKHKK
+1106 RGKKRKK

>member
-22 VAAEFVASAMSVPSF
+22 VAAEFVASAMYVPSF
-37 SLFSDSQSLFSH
+37 SLFSDSQSLFSR

-54 HVENTTENVKL
+54 HVENTTENIEL
-65 EGGKGNNINVSSV
+65 EGEKGNNINASSV

-85 LPDTNSEPVIGDVP
+85 LPDTNSEPVIGGVP

-107 VVEDFELGG
+107 VVEDSELGG

-122 PKTETQPVDIDC
+122 PKTETQPVDVDC
-134 SNDSQLKKKKIGIA
+134 SDDSQLKKKKISIA
-148 PKKLSVSSMFSTT
+148 PKKLY

-178 VERSMEGMGPC
+178 VERSMEGMGSC
-189 KLGVQNGLFFICGIV
+189 KLGVQNELFFIGGIV
-204 WMGSMGDK
+204 WMGSMGEK
-212 RCCRK
+212 HCCRK

-232 VGICWDFLVPMNLD
+232 IGICWDFLVPMDLD

-258 IRVMHHLLIREVHHE
+258 VIHQLKANLSKRQLQLFKKTCFGYFLDLPPVIVQIRVMHHLLIREVHHE

-284 SRLCFGLGEF
+284 SRLRFGLGEF
-294 ALVTVLKCKGDTSIK
+294 ALVTGLKCKGDTSIE
-309 SITENRLIS
+309 SIAE
-318 KYFGT
+318 
-323 ASVTFAQLA
+323 
-332 DCFKKKK
+332 
-339 WETDDD
+339 
-345 ALKIAVLYFVN
+345 N

-365 KVISR
+365 KIISR
-370 SYIDLVEC
+370 SYIDLIEC
-378 GDFNNYPWGIDIY
+378 GDFNNYPWGINVY

-448 VMGQILNE
+448 VMGQIPNE
-456 QVALQMCSLQREQLK
+456 RVVLQMCSLQREQLK
-471 NITPTNDE
+471 NITPTDYE
-479 KKLFDEGLNFEIEV
+479 KQLFDLRGLNFEIEV
-493 ECTDSQPDSFQV
+493 ECTDNQPDSFQV

-517 ESIRGDSQPTNAEV
+517 ESTGGDSQPTNAEV

-569 DNDPDFREMHN
+569 NNDPDFREMHN

-606 IYGFGGVGQDGGA
+606 ISSFGGVGQDGGA

-653 ITAITQQAI
+653 ITAITQQAT

-669 VKKSGPAPLPSRIPV
+669 VKKSGPALLLSGISV

-695 TAPQACQVDGVG
+695 TSPHACRVDGVG

-720 GRRNVNQSGNELT
+720 APCRHGDDLHLDFDFEYTDSQLDLIAAITQGGRRNVNQFGNELT
-733 TRAVNKS
+733 THA
-740 KPDQSVSRSIVQIQT
+740 
-755 DVETTPAVFAWRRRP
+755 RRRP
-770 AAIKQSPYRN
+770 AAVKQSPYRN
-780 DWQSGVSVVGGS
+780 DWKSGVSADGGS
-792 SKVIKVRFP
+792 SKVIKGRFP

-811 FKLTTTFSNF
+811 FKLTAAFSNF

-834 PGDQKLEPCFDFEV
+834 PGDQNLEPCFDFEV

-855 FFHTLNYSGRPLSS
+855 FFHTLNYFCRPLSS

-882 AKYRINMPIKVT
+882 AKYGNNMPIKVT
-894 TTNTLFNNIIQRV
+894 TTDTLFNNIIQRV

-952 NLAEIWHWIFGCV
+952 NLAEIWHWILGCV

-973 VYDSLRSRKHKKA
+973 VYDSLRSRKHKKV
-986 IQKVAEAYAVLI
+986 IQKVAEAYVVLI

-1004 IEFYNQRSDIVV
+1004 IEFYNQISDIVI

-1030 EIELITNL
+1030 EIALITNL
-1038 PTQQN
+1038 PTHQN
-1043 SDCGVYVACFAEY
+1043 LDCGVYVACFAEY
-1056 IIEDLPIPVANFDV
+1056 IIEDLPITVANFDV

-1106 RGKKHKK
+1106 RGKKRKK